1 MRSIMEGMKIG
12 TLSIVTF
19 GTAIVYTVR
28 KHPNPQCTKSRC
40 FLVQELVR
48 YLRGEPSG
56 RRIDIERP

>member
-28 KHPNPQCTKSRC
+28 KHPNTQCIPNHDVSWCR
-40 FLVQELVR
+40 
-48 YLRGEPSG
+48 S
-56 RRIDIERP
+56 